1 MPKPADVSTKRLI
14 SLAPDNWVKWVTQIT
29 DVVAGEILNS
39 EFQWISRESDV
50 LIRAESKEYGKFLV
64 LNELQLRYK
73 PEMPRRMRAYAGL
86 AEEKYNLPTYPV
98 LINILKTGDVE
109 IPTQYFSSIAGLEV
123 RQDYRVIN
131 LWEVDVS
138 IAFSQ
143 PLPSLLPFVPI
154 LKGGEDESTI
164 REALRL
170 LQADKQL
177 NQLETVLAFFATFV
191 LDSALVQQIMRWDMT
206 VLRESPWYQE
216 ILHEGEKRGEQRGEQ
231 RGEER
236 GRREQM
242 LSNIEMTLEMKFG
255 SDGLELMPKI
265 GQISDLSSL
274 KAILRNVIAASTLEE
289 VRSEDFSPQNKD

>member
-14 SLAPDNWVKWVTQIT
+14 SLAPDNWVKWVTQIR

-50 LIRAESKEYGKFLV
+50 LIRAESPIYGKFLV

-98 LINILKTGDVE
+98 LINILKTGDAE
-109 IPTQYFSSIAGLEV
+109 IPTQYFSNIAGLEV

-170 LQADKQL
+170 LQADEQL

-216 ILHEGEKRGEQRGEQ
+216 ILHEGEIRGEQ

-236 GRREQM
+236 GERRGII
-242 LSNIEMTLEMKFG
+242 SSIEMTLEMKFG
-255 SDGLELMPKI
+255 SDGLQLMSQI
-265 GQISDLSSL
+265 EQISDLSSL
-274 KAILRNVIAASTLEE
+274 KAILRNVIAASTF
-289 VRSEDFSPQNKD
+289 EDVQRLI